1 MNTLIVIPAFNSQK
15 NINALINK
23 ISKITGND
31 ILIYDDGSMPELII
45 NQNCENTLKI
55 LRNKINKGKGHAL
68 KKSFDYGLI
77 NNYSHILTIDSDM
90 QHDPEQINAFLK
102 ADSDILLVSG
112 RRYFSKSMP
121 LHRRLSNY
129 ITSAIISFL
138 VKNKIFDS
146 QCGYR
151 RYKLSLL
158 YGKDF
163 EEDGFQ
169 LESEILLKCINK
181 NTSIEHVKIPTI
193 YNNSKS
199 SIKNISDTFKF
210 IKLIGRHCFAR

>member
-1 MNTLIVIPAFNSQK
+1 MIW
-15 NINALINK
+15 
-23 ISKITGND
+23 
-31 ILIYDDGSMPELII
+31 
-45 NQNCENTLKI
+45 
-55 LRNKINKGKGHAL
+55 
-68 KKSFDYGLI
+68 
-77 NNYSHILTIDSDM
+77 

-112 RRYFSKSMP
+112 RRYFSKGMP

-158 YGKDF
+158 SGQDF

-181 NTSIEHVKIPTI
+181 NTSIEHVDIPTI

-210 IKLIGRHCFAR
+210 IRLIGKHCFAR